1 MSTRSSGHVGLS
13 LLLAGFGLYLPLSY
27 GYSLWVA
34 PTGKAGAAGRLWLGA
49 FVVLVVLASVLGIV
63 SGLLVWTR
71 SQRGRTLG
79 YLFVLTWVLLE
90 ALALWGWIEGPL
102 IAPVVVRDPMA
113 PAVRLW
119 VALSIGLLIWGWA
132 GEYLTSPSRQ
142 DPA

>member
-1 MSTRSSGHVGLS
+1 MIDRSSGHIGLS

-34 PTGKAGAAGRLWLGA
+34 PTGKAGVAGSWWLGA
-49 FVVLVVLASVLGIV
+49 FVVLVALASVLGIV

-71 SQRGRTLG
+71 SRRGRTLG

-119 VALSIGLLIWGWA
+119 VALSIGLFIWGWA
-132 GEYLTSPSRQ
+132 GEYVASPSGT
-142 DPA
+142 DTA